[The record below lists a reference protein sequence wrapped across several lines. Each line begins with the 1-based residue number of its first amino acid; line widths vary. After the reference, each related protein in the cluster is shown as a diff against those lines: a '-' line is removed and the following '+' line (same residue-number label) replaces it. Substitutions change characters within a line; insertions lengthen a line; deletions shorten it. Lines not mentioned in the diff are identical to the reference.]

1 MITRH
6 LTTYR
11 ASRNCFSA
19 IIFHDYLHYYGIFLA
34 RFLITIVLNIISSL
48 HTFLFLC
55 ARVGWCDV
63 GSEFT
68 NLRWLVPVSSR
79 ELVTLIRNALKKSA
93 KGARDLKGEK
103 FKTNMAARGFF
114 RSTKL
119 LSYFVRSLPT
129 SVYLMYST
137 ATVYAG
143 DRNENKEDDSRRH
156 KGCFASKRKIQ
167 SIRNLATAKKERPQV
182 KENLPEE
189 EKDCESPRKIK
200 ARSHQ
205 VIYVCY
211 IAVAFRLVRLS
222 FVTFSS
228 FLFFF

>member
-1 MITRH
+1 MRH
-6 LTTYR
+6 AREKR
-11 ASRNCFSA
+11 AK
-19 IIFHDYLHYYGIFLA
+19 
-34 RFLITIVLNIISSL
+34 
-48 HTFLFLC
+48 
-55 ARVGWCDV
+55 
-63 GSEFT
+63 E
-68 NLRWLVPVSSR
+68 
-79 ELVTLIRNALKKSA
+79 
-93 KGARDLKGEK
+93 ARDLKGEK

-114 RSTKL
+114 RSTHL

-129 SVYLMYST
+129 RVYLMYST
-137 ATVYAG
+137 ATAYAG

-167 SIRNLATAKKERPQV
+167 SIRNLATAKKERTQV

-200 ARSHQ
+200 ASSHQ

>member
-63 GSEFT
+63 GSEFI

-129 SVYLMYST
+129 SVYLMYQRPLCMQET
-137 ATVYAG
+137 ETKIKKTILG
-143 DRNENKEDDSRRH
+143 DIKVASHRNEKSNRYEISRQQKKREL
-156 KGCFASKRKIQ
+156 KWKKICQKKRKTA
-167 SIRNLATAKKERPQV
+167 NLQGK
-182 KENLPEE
+182 
-189 EKDCESPRKIK
+189 
-200 ARSHQ
+200 
-205 VIYVCY
+205 
-211 IAVAFRLVRLS
+211 
-222 FVTFSS
+222 
-228 FLFFF
+228 